1 MEKITK
7 PSMDDHDLLI
17 RLDTKVDGLAAEIK
31 TLRDDTLTRI
41 ANLEV
46 TRVERDQFESF
57 KKQLAH
63 EIAKEHERARTD
75 LNNIKAELV
84 KTTDDFE
91 KRFRNIERFMYIAIG
106 VSAIIQII
114 GVPIILKLVL

>member
-1 MEKITK
+1 
-7 PSMDDHDLLI
+7 MDDHDLLI